1 MSTPTN
7 SVTFSSI
14 EVSDLINYLR
24 LVEVSQADQNLL
36 ETILDAAKSHILTY
50 TGQTAAS
57 ADSFPEF
64 TIAVYVLAE
73 SMFDVRSYL
82 VDTEKA
88 NKVVDAILGSRSINL
103 L

>member
-7 SVTFSSI
+7 SVTFSEIS
-14 EVSDLINYLR
+14 VSDLVNYLR
-24 LVEVSQADQNLL
+24 LVEVSEADTVLL
-36 ETILDAAKSHILTY
+36 ATILEAAKSHILTY
-50 TGQTAAS
+50 TGQTAES

-73 SMFDVRSYL
+73 SMFDTRSYL
-82 VDTEKA
+82 VDSDKS
-88 NKVVDAILGSRSINL
+88 NKIVDAILGSRSINL